1 MAFDMLI
8 CMCCF
13 VSGEQFVNLW
23 SQAAATCECYSEHYA
38 RVVQLEFSRTVG
50 YTEYSCLY
58 TDVNIAASRNS
69 SYMLCTLLQ
78 HVSAVA

>member
-1 MAFDMLI
+1 
-8 CMCCF
+8 
-13 VSGEQFVNLW
+13 VSSLSIYGAKQLEHV
-23 SQAAATCECYSEHYA
+23 SSCYSEHYA

-69 SYMLCTLLQ
+69 FYMLCALLQ